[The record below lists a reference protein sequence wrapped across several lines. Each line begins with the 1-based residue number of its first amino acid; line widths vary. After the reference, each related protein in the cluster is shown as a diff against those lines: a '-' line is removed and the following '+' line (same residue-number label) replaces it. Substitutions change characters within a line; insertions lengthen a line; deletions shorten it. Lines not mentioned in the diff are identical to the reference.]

1 MTAAGPLL
9 AGCVVPVPAR
19 AGVAL
24 RAAGTGAELLA
35 RFPSRP
41 AAASWPA
48 TRATR
53 QKVLSRLLA
62 LPFALDNPASQ
73 QGRRL
78 GLVTVVNW
86 LESQP
91 GDSWQDRWLG
101 SGAETRGDWRELITA
116 WQAARAGT
124 PSAALPKPAPH
135 AGAGLLVLIGA
146 DVIRP
151 GIGWLLRCPSAPRN
165 LAAEMARIRDG
176 KSFAELAALC
186 QSGSTGSYGRLAALG
201 KIAVIVAAKGGTV
214 AGITVGTACSCWR
227 SPPGRAPGRTSIP
240 AARSSTSCC
249 MPGAR
254 SAPARRPRC
263 GCSPAAGS
271 RRASS

>member
-24 RAAGTGAELLA
+24 PGGETGAELLA
-35 RFPSRP
+35 RFPPRP
-41 AAASWPA
+41 AVASWPA
-48 TRATR
+48 TLATR
-53 QKVLSRLLA
+53 QQVLSRLLA
-62 LPFALDNPASQ
+62 PPFALDNPASQ

-86 LESQP
+86 LEAQP

-101 SGAETRGDWRELITA
+101 SGAETRGDWRELITGWKA
-116 WQAARAGT
+116 GRAGT
-124 PSAALPKPAPH
+124 PPAGLLKPAPH

-176 KSFAELAALC
+176 KAFAELAALC

-201 KIAVIVAAKGGTV
+201 KIAVIIAAKGGAV
-214 AGITVGTACSCWR
+214 AGITVGDCVQLLEIA
-227 SPPGRAPGRTSIP
+227 ARTRTGEDSIP
-240 AARSSTSCC
+240 AARSSTSYC

-254 SAPARRPRC
+254 SARTRRRRC
-263 GCSPAAGS
+263 GCSPGAGS